1 MHQNLIFYFFRETTI
16 AAGQTCPTTTTFNSF
31 GGFRPSGFRP
41 GGFRP
46 GGFRPGG
53 FGLSE
58 ESDRRRGRGRGRR
71 NVCVRS
77 KIIKSSLV
85 FSSSK
90 TDFFYSFQA

>member
-1 MHQNLIFYFFRETTI
+1 MLFRETTV

-31 GGFRPSGFRP
+31 GGFRPSGFRPGGFRP

-77 KIIKSSLV
+77 KIMK
-85 FSSSK
+85 
-90 TDFFYSFQA
+90 

>member
-1 MHQNLIFYFFRETTI
+1 MHQNLLFRETTV

-53 FGLSE
+53 FRPGGFRPGGFRPGGFRPGGFGLTE

-77 KIIKSSLV
+77 KIMK
-85 FSSSK
+85 
-90 TDFFYSFQA
+90 

>member
-53 FGLSE
+53 FRPGGFRPGGFGLSE

-71 NVCVRS
+71 NVCVSS
-77 KIIKSSLV
+77 KIIN
-85 FSSSK
+85 
-90 TDFFYSFQA
+90 